1 MACFD
6 EGEDQKDRDTE
17 GGCSRWHCPWNG
29 IVAFCANNVEKPGS
43 SAITTRR
50 WIPLENSGRFSIL

>member
-29 IVAFCANNVEKPGS
+29 IVVFCTNNVEKPGS
-43 SAITTRR
+43 SGM
-50 WIPLENSGRFSIL
+50 IPLEYSGRFSII